1 MHFQSGHFQF
11 HSNRHE
17 LHSTIV
23 DCVVYLL
30 LGVSVGVMAFVLELS
45 QIQYFTLS
53 LIHVHVHAIA
63 VYE

>member
-1 MHFQSGHFQF
+1 MHFQSGHYIF

-23 DCVVYLL
+23 DSVVYLL
-30 LGVSVGVMAFVLELS
+30 VGGSVGIRAFVLKLS

-53 LIHVHVHAIA
+53 LIYVHAIA
-63 VYE
+63 VHEWF